1 LSVHREPGPENI
13 LLHESQFLWFMALRF
28 VSASTTQCGGAARQN
43 KKHTQHERRHAPKR
57 TSNSVSAST
66 HEIGKSNISKNDKQR
81 VSGRTE

>member
-1 LSVHREPGPENI
+1 MVYGVAICFGVDHAMRRRGK
-13 LLHESQFLWFMALRF
+13 
-28 VSASTTQCGGAARQN
+28 T
-43 KKHTQHERRHAPKR
+43 KKTHPHERRHAPKR